1 MVSFLSS
8 SQQIDRRKK
17 LSPEEEQVILR
28 KGTET
33 PFTGRYY
40 AFWQKGTY
48 VCRRCG
54 TKLYR
59 SEHKFEAHCGWPSF
73 DDEVPGAV
81 KRIPDGDGG
90 RREIQCSNCDAHLGH
105 IYVGEKFT
113 DKDTRHTVNSLA
125 MEFVPDTR

>member
-1 MVSFLSS
+1 MSA
-8 SQQIDRRKK
+8 SQQLARRKR
-17 LSPEEEQVILR
+17 LSPEEEHVIIQ
-28 KGTET
+28 KGTEM

-73 DDEVPGAV
+73 DDEVSGAV
-81 KRIPDGDGG
+81 KRIPDIDG
-90 RREIQCSNCDAHLGH
+90 RRTEIQCNNCDAHLGH
-105 IYVGEKFT
+105 IYTGEQYT
-113 DKDTRHTVNSLA
+113 DKDTRHCVNSVS